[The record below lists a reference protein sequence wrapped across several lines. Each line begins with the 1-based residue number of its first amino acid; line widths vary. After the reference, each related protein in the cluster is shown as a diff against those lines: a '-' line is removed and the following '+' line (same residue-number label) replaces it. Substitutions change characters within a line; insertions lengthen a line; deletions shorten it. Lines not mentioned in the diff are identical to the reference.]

1 MQKLSKW
8 GRGVIMEIRAI
19 RSEEDYGW
27 ALKEIDQLMDATFGT
42 PQGDRLDVLATLVDA
57 YEKKNFPIEDPDPIE
72 AIKFRMKE
80 EGLTPK
86 DLIPYIGQRSH
97 VYEVLNRKRSLSMR
111 MAQKLHKNLKIP
123 ARVFLKEI
131 A

>member
-1 MQKLSKW
+1 
-8 GRGVIMEIRAI
+8 MEIRAI
-19 RSEEDYGW
+19 RSEEDYQW
-27 ALKEIDQLMDATFGT
+27 ALKEIEQLMDAPFGT
-42 PQGDRLDVLATLVDA
+42 PEGDRLDVLATLVDA
-57 YEKKNFPIEDPDPIE
+57 YEKKHFPIEDSDPIE

-86 DLIPYIGQRSH
+86 DLVPYIGQRSH

-123 ARVFLKEI
+123 ARVFLKET

>member
-1 MQKLSKW
+1 
-8 GRGVIMEIRAI
+8 
-19 RSEEDYGW
+19 
-27 ALKEIDQLMDATFGT
+27 
-42 PQGDRLDVLATLVDA
+42 
-57 YEKKNFPIEDPDPIE
+57 
-72 AIKFRMKE
+72 MKE
-80 EGLTPK
+80 EGLTSK